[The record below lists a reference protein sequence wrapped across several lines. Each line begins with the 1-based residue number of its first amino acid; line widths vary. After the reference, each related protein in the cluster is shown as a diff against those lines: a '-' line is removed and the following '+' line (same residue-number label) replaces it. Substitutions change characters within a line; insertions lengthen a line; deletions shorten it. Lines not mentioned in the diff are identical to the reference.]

1 MQRGVGDTYAQDPG
15 IEPFAA
21 EPMLSRTPAVAISL
35 ANSHGS
41 RRPGSRNSP
50 GRGNRTFC
58 TRRPSCR
65 CMIRNCS
72 NHRRRRRTRYLSTCS
87 RDRRT
92 CPSKRPT
99 SWGRSR
105 TGSPS
110 GPASARPAS
119 AQREQHERRLAD
131 PGVRDV
137 WPRDNCG
144 RPHRRFEDHW
154 WFGVRVLGLQRPE
167 HVEQRPLGQR
177 LEARQRQLEPLG
189 LGVRRP
195 RVRPRLPPRR
205 GGRRSELSPLAAR
218 GSVPKS
224 CAPGN
229 PACS

>member
-92 CPSKRPT
+92 TRENCRAPDALVDFHTGVAKRQRRAASPAVRRSLVRGASTGITTTRACGTTTPGTTTGSTTTTIGATGTRRPECACPS
-99 SWGRSR
+99 S
-105 TGSPS
+105 
-110 GPASARPAS
+110 PASS
-119 AQREQHERRLAD
+119 
-131 PGVRDV
+131 PG
-137 WPRDNCG
+137 
-144 RPHRRFEDHW
+144 
-154 WFGVRVLGLQRPE
+154 
-167 HVEQRPLGQR
+167 
-177 LEARQRQLEPLG
+177 
-189 LGVRRP
+189 
-195 RVRPRLPPRR
+195 PPP
-205 GGRRSELSPLAAR
+205 RSELSPLAAR
-218 GSVPKS
+218 GSIPES
-224 CAPGN
+224 CPADKYPPHVKHPSVLGN
-229 PACS
+229 SACSS